1 MKAKEILKKE
11 IIVET
16 IALILFVGA
25 CLYATIT
32 LKNKNT
38 NDISEHDGIVAI
50 LDDKKVSE
58 VELYSDGEGL
68 DSNGIT
74 YTITNNNDKAVSY
87 EIVIS
92 TNVHDEDILKQL
104 RISLDDVYIS
114 DLVSLER
121 KKGGYVLGVKT
132 LNPGYTKIHTIK
144 YWYKL
149 DSDKENIDKNIKFMY
164 KLELV

>member
-11 IIVET
+11 IFVET

-25 CLYATIT
+25 CIYATIT
-32 LKNKNT
+32 LKNKDT
-38 NDISEHDGIVAI
+38 SSISEHDGIVAI
-50 LDDKKVSE
+50 LDDKKME
-58 VELYSDGEGL
+58 DIKLYSDGEGL
-68 DSNGIT
+68 DSKGIT
-74 YTITNNNDKAVSY
+74 YTITNNNDKAVAY

-92 TNVHDEDILKQL
+92 TNVHDEDILKQI

-132 LNPGYTKIHTIK
+132 LNPGYTKIHSIK

-149 DSDKENIDKNIKFMY
+149 DSNKENVDRNIKFNY
-164 KLELV
+164 KVELV